1 MQNSMILFTFFA
13 FNEKYPFRINFIQK
27 MKIVSLS
34 SKLVASLI
42 EYAEVNDA
50 VQVFH
55 FRQEISFLRKLG
67 QINKNYQF
75 KLKVST

>member
-1 MQNSMILFTFFA
+1 
-13 FNEKYPFRINFIQK
+13 

-34 SKLVASLI
+34 LNLVASLI

-75 KLKVST
+75 KLKVSTETNLNEQNSMAMFTLSVLDRK